1 MNFYSIGIVLTLS
14 LLAFACDSK
23 NESLNRKSESFV
35 IFNESFSKKIIE
47 KIPLRIRKEAIDK
60 ATEKI
65 KTQHSNRF
73 FTLAKSMNK
82 KQNTTIKSNSDTQE
96 SESQNPILLDKW
108 KNTYSQ
114 DKKWMDLYE
123 SSRTYFLNGWN
134 SEFERNP
141 DASISKDELLLAY
154 RKRMENI
161 FYETPSFIE
170 FCVQEMKISAEFEL
184 FCQRWKENV
193 N

>member
-1 MNFYSIGIVLTLS
+1 MNIYSHSIFFALS
-14 LLAFACDSK
+14 LLLIACK
-23 NESLNRKSESFV
+23 ETNQNEPKKESLEVEKDKIEDNEVTDSEEEQLEQ
-35 IFNESFSKKIIE
+35 INEKQTKKTVNSVN
-47 KIPLRIRKEAIDK
+47 P
-60 ATEKI
+60 KI
-65 KTQHSNRF
+65 KIASKISNS
-73 FTLAKSMNK
+73 TPK
-82 KQNTTIKSNSDTQE
+82 KQASTKKQVIEEKKEVIPT
-96 SESQNPILLDKW
+96 KW

-134 SEFERNP
+134 TEFDSNP
-141 DASISKDELLLAY
+141 DSSISRDELLLAY

-170 FCVQEMKISAEFEL
+170 FCVQEMKASAEFEL
-184 FCQRWKENV
+184 FCQKWSENV

>member
-1 MNFYSIGIVLTLS
+1 MNFYSFGIVITLS
-14 LLAFACDSK
+14 LLAVACEETNP
-23 NESLNRKSESFV
+23 NESKKESLEVEKDKIEDKEVTNSEEEQAEQ
-35 IFNESFSKKIIE
+35 IFEEQTK
-47 KIPLRIRKEAIDK
+47 
-60 ATEKI
+60 
-65 KTQHSNRF
+65 QSNR
-73 FTLAKSMNK
+73 TNSVNSKEPVVSTVSNSIAK
-82 KQNTTIKSNSDTQE
+82 KQASTKKQAVEEKKVVIPT
-96 SESQNPILLDKW
+96 KW

-114 DKKWMDLYE
+114 DKKWMELYE
-123 SSRTYFLNGWN
+123 SSRTFFLNGWE
-134 SEFERNP
+134 SEFDSNP

-184 FCQRWKENV
+184 FCQKWKENV

>member
-1 MNFYSIGIVLTLS
+1 MNFYYFGIVITLS
-14 LLAFACDSK
+14 LLAFACEETNPDESK
-23 NESLNRKSESFV
+23 KESLEVEKDKIEDKEVTNSEEEQAEQ
-35 IFNESFSKKIIE
+35 IFEEQTK
-47 KIPLRIRKEAIDK
+47 
-60 ATEKI
+60 
-65 KTQHSNRF
+65 QSNR
-73 FTLAKSMNK
+73 TNSVNSKEPVVSTVSNSIAK
-82 KQNTTIKSNSDTQE
+82 KQASTKKQAVEEKKVVIPT
-96 SESQNPILLDKW
+96 KW

-114 DKKWMDLYE
+114 DKKWMELYE
-123 SSRTYFLNGWN
+123 SSRTFFLNGWE
-134 SEFERNP
+134 SEFDSNP

-184 FCQRWKENV
+184 FCQKWKENV

>member
-1 MNFYSIGIVLTLS
+1 MFQKQLYLFLCVSIS
-14 LLAFACDSK
+14 LFACESTTKPNRGQKENAKIAEPKRTNLNSK
-23 NESLNRKSESFV
+23 SQSEQDLATKERKVAEQKRNTISVRTNNS
-35 IFNESFSKKIIE
+35 
-47 KIPLRIRKEAIDK
+47 KEAIK
-60 ATEKI
+60 AVSTSIRPIVTTEP
-65 KTQHSNRF
+65 
-73 FTLAKSMNK
+73 K
-82 KQNTTIKSNSDTQE
+82 KPQL
-96 SESQNPILLDKW
+96 PFKW

-114 DKKWMDLYE
+114 DKKWMELYE

-141 DASISKDELLLAY
+141 DASISKEELLLAY

-184 FCQRWKENV
+184 FCQKWSENV

>member
-1 MNFYSIGIVLTLS
+1 MKPALSFYFLIFSILFS
-14 LLAFACDSK
+14 ACDTK
-23 NESLNRKSESFV
+23 NESDNSKAKSIV
-35 IFNESFSKKIIE
+35 IFNKSFSKKIIE
-47 KIPLRIRKEAIDK
+47 KIPLRIRKEAVDK

-73 FTLAKSMNK
+73 FTLAKTMNK
-82 KQNTTIKSNSDTQE
+82 KQNTTIKSNFDTQE
-96 SESQNPILLDKW
+96 SESQNSILLDKW

-114 DKKWMDLYE
+114 DKKWMELYE

-141 DASISKDELLLAY
+141 DASISKEELLLAY

-170 FCVQEMKISAEFEL
+170 FCVQEMKVSVEFEL
-184 FCQRWKENV
+184 FCQKWKENV
-193 N
+193 R

>member
-1 MNFYSIGIVLTLS
+1 MNFYYFGIVITLS
-14 LLAFACDSK
+14 LLVFACEETNPDESK
-23 NESLNRKSESFV
+23 KESLEVEKDKFEDKEVTNSE
-35 IFNESFSKKIIE
+35 EDQPEQIIDVQT
-47 KIPLRIRKEAIDK
+47 KQTVKVNSVNP
-60 ATEKI
+60 KI
-65 KTQHSNRF
+65 KTASKVINS
-73 FTLAKSMNK
+73 TTK
-82 KQNTTIKSNSDTQE
+82 KQVSTKKQVVAEKKEVI
-96 SESQNPILLDKW
+96 PAKW

-114 DKKWMDLYE
+114 DKKWMELYE
-123 SSRTYFLNGWN
+123 SSRTFFLNGWE
-134 SEFERNP
+134 SEFDSNP

-184 FCQRWKENV
+184 FCQKWNENV

>member
-1 MNFYSIGIVLTLS
+1 MNFYSFGIVITLS
-14 LLAFACDSK
+14 LLAFACEETNP
-23 NESLNRKSESFV
+23 NESKKESLEVEKDKFEDKEVTNSEEEQAEQIFEEQTKKSNKTNSV
-35 IFNESFSKKIIE
+35 NSKE
-47 KIPLRIRKEAIDK
+47 PVVSTL
-60 ATEKI
+60 
-65 KTQHSNRF
+65 SN
-73 FTLAKSMNK
+73 TIAK
-82 KQNTTIKSNSDTQE
+82 KQVSTKKQAVEEKKVVIPT
-96 SESQNPILLDKW
+96 KW

-114 DKKWMDLYE
+114 DKKWMELYE
-123 SSRTYFLNGWN
+123 SSRTFFLNGWE
-134 SEFERNP
+134 SEFDSNP

-184 FCQRWKENV
+184 FCQKWKENV

>member
-1 MNFYSIGIVLTLS
+1 MNIYSFGIVITLS
-14 LLAFACDSK
+14 LLAFACEETIP
-23 NESLNRKSESFV
+23 NESKKESLEVKKDKIEDKEVTNSE
-35 IFNESFSKKIIE
+35 EEQAEQIIE
-47 KIPLRIRKEAIDK
+47 EQTKQTLNINSVNP
-60 ATEKI
+60 KI
-65 KTQHSNRF
+65 KSAPKVSNS
-73 FTLAKSMNK
+73 TIK
-82 KQNTTIKSNSDTQE
+82 KQAITNKQVVAEKKEVI
-96 SESQNPILLDKW
+96 PPKW

-141 DASISKDELLLAY
+141 DASISKEELLLAY

-170 FCVQEMKISAEFEL
+170 FCVQEMKVSAEFEL
-184 FCQRWKENV
+184 FCQKWKENV

>member
-1 MNFYSIGIVLTLS
+1 MNFYSFGIVITLS
-14 LLAFACDSK
+14 LLAVACEDTNQ
-23 NESLNRKSESFV
+23 NEPEKELLEVEKDKIEDKEVTNSEEEQAEQ
-35 IFNESFSKKIIE
+35 IFEEQTK
-47 KIPLRIRKEAIDK
+47 
-60 ATEKI
+60 
-65 KTQHSNRF
+65 QSNR
-73 FTLAKSMNK
+73 TNSVNSKEPVVSTVSNSIAK
-82 KQNTTIKSNSDTQE
+82 KQVSTKKLVIEEKKEVIPT
-96 SESQNPILLDKW
+96 KW

-114 DKKWMDLYE
+114 DKKWMELYE
-123 SSRTYFLNGWN
+123 SSRTFFLNGWE
-134 SEFERNP
+134 SEFDSNL

-184 FCQRWKENV
+184 FCQKWSENV

>member
-1 MNFYSIGIVLTLS
+1 MNIYSYSIFFALS
-14 LLAFACDSK
+14 LLLIACK
-23 NESLNRKSESFV
+23 ETNRNESKKESLEVEKDKIEDNEVTNSEEEQLEQ
-35 IFNESFSKKIIE
+35 INEEQTKQTVNSVNS
-47 KIPLRIRKEAIDK
+47 
-60 ATEKI
+60 KI
-65 KTQHSNRF
+65 KIASKVSNS
-73 FTLAKSMNK
+73 TTK
-82 KQNTTIKSNSDTQE
+82 KQASTNKQE
-96 SESQNPILLDKW
+96 VEEKKEVIPPKW

-141 DASISKDELLLAY
+141 DASISRDELLIAY

-170 FCVQEMKISAEFEL
+170 FCVQEMKVSAEFEL
-184 FCQRWKENV
+184 FCQKWKENV
-193 N
+193 R

>member
-1 MNFYSIGIVLTLS
+1 MNFYSFGIVITLS
-14 LLAFACDSK
+14 LLAVACEETNP
-23 NESLNRKSESFV
+23 NESKKESLEVEKDKIEDKEVTNSEEEQAEQ
-35 IFNESFSKKIIE
+35 IFEEQTK
-47 KIPLRIRKEAIDK
+47 
-60 ATEKI
+60 
-65 KTQHSNRF
+65 QSNR
-73 FTLAKSMNK
+73 TNSVNSKEPVVSTVSNSIAK
-82 KQNTTIKSNSDTQE
+82 KQASTKKQAVEEKKVVIPT
-96 SESQNPILLDKW
+96 KW

-114 DKKWMDLYE
+114 DKKWMELYE
-123 SSRTYFLNGWN
+123 SSRFFFLNGWE
-134 SEFERNP
+134 SEFDSNP

-184 FCQRWKENV
+184 FCQKWKKNV

>member
-1 MNFYSIGIVLTLS
+1 MNFYSFGIVLTLS
-14 LLAFACDSK
+14 LLAFACEETNPNEPK
-23 NESLNRKSESFV
+23 KESLEVVKDKIDDREVTNSEEEKAEQ
-35 IFNESFSKKIIE
+35 IFEEQTKQSNKTNSVNSKDPVVSTI
-47 KIPLRIRKEAIDK
+47 
-60 ATEKI
+60 
-65 KTQHSNRF
+65 SNSI
-73 FTLAKSMNK
+73 AK
-82 KQNTTIKSNSDTQE
+82 KQASTKKQAVEEKKVVIPT
-96 SESQNPILLDKW
+96 KW

-114 DKKWMDLYE
+114 DKKWMELYE
-123 SSRTYFLNGWN
+123 SSRTFFLNGWE
-134 SEFERNP
+134 SEFEGNP
-141 DASISKDELLLAY
+141 DASISRDELLLAY